1 MSAERVRALLPK
13 GMRKQFNNKQLI
25 FPSISFTC
33 TGQVTKWIVSGKYEM
48 MRTNHPELQIWRPT
62 GETTYE
68 KRGSAI
74 VQATSEDG
82 DKVYEFPVD
91 SPLPFQ
97 PGDILGLLQPN
108 KDNSRLQ
115 VRYRDGGDSVYYNI
129 RADQSS
135 SMFNISGNDGKMGTP
150 LVTVESKLLCYFTNC
165 CATHSSQSSHPQA
178 YY

>member
-1 MSAERVRALLPK
+1 MSEERVYALPQL
-13 GMRKQFNNKQLI
+13 QEFEFDNKQLI

-33 TGQVTKWIVSGKYEM
+33 TGEVTKWIVSGKYKMNEDH
-48 MRTNHPELQIWRPT
+48 HPELQIWRPT

-68 KRGSAI
+68 KRGSTI
-74 VQATSEDG
+74 VQAASEEG
-82 DKVYEFPVD
+82 DEVYEFPVD

-97 PGDILGLLQPN
+97 PGDILGLLQPD
-108 KDNSRLQ
+108 KSILE
-115 VRYRDGGDSVYYNI
+115 VRYRDGGDSVYYCKE
-129 RADQSS
+129 ADESS
-135 SMFNISGNDGKMGTP
+135 SMFDISDADVETGTP